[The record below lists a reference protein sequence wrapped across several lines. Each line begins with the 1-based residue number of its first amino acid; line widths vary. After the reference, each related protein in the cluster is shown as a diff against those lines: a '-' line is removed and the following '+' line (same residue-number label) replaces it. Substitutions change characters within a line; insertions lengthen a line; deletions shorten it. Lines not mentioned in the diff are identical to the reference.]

1 MLERLYP
8 QNGTLETYLNNAGT
22 ADIGYDGMQRP
33 IEMRDLRS
41 DNSLI
46 VGFTYTYDRM
56 GNKLT
61 EGKLYDPANSETYT
75 YDSAYRL
82 LTFNRAAGGI
92 APSQSQL
99 DARRRGQLARGQ
111 RPVAAVLLDQRAG
124 PERRSG
130 RRPRDGHLRQQRQRD
145 RRRHVPLHVRRP
157 EPADRA

>member
-8 QNGTLETYLNNAGT
+8 QAGTVETYLNNAGT

-41 DNSLI
+41 DDSLI

-61 EGKLYDPANSETYT
+61 QGEPYDPANSETYT

-82 LTFNRAAGGI
+82 LTFNRAAGGMTPLQSSWTLDGVGNWI
-92 APSQSQL
+92 A
-99 DARRRGQLARGQ
+99 GQ
-111 RPVAAVLLDQRAG
+111 RPVAGSSPR
-124 PERRSG
+124 PTSWSSR
-130 RRPRDGHLRQQRQRD
+130 RRPAA
-145 RRRHVPLHVRRP
+145 RHRSPTTTTATRP
-157 EPADRA
+157 TTAPTCTRTTR